1 MAIPLSASGTV
12 YLQSCSNPEHRFTSS
27 PGLCAMRTQTSPW
40 STTRTSLAMPSGL
53 RLRSSLSG
61 SGKTS
66 LNWSQTSNWSH
77 LQQLKQRKERTWRK
91 RVGVEPT
98 PESAKDTGYGFED
111 HEDHRALCASA
122 SSIEE
127 VSARAQGG
135 PSQTL
140 KRAARRARK
149 RGWCE

>member
-1 MAIPLSASGTV
+1 
-12 YLQSCSNPEHRFTSS
+12 HRFTSS

-77 LQQLKQRKERTWRK
+77 LQQLKRRKERTWRK

-111 HEDHRALCASA
+111 HEDHRAPFASA
-122 SSIEE
+122 NSIVERLKTPKE
-127 VSARAQGG
+127 SRASLGTQGG
-135 PSQTL
+135 HCGGLLSADQSGDEIVQ
-140 KRAARRARK
+140 
-149 RGWCE
+149 RGG

>member
-1 MAIPLSASGTV
+1 KGVHVGIHCFRHGVTSELLGSGTPIHV
-12 YLQSCSNPEHRFTSS
+12 VTRL
-27 PGLCAMRTQTSPW
+27 MRHADSKSRW
-40 STTRTSLAMPSGL
+40 NTTRASLAMPSGL
-53 RLRSSLSG
+53 RLRSSLSA
-61 SGKTS
+61 SGRTS
-66 LNWSQTSNWSH
+66 LNWSQ
-77 LQQLKQRKERTWRK
+77 LPQLRPRKERTWRK

-111 HEDHRALCASA
+111 HEDHRAPFASA